1 MDDCTIKDDVLEYP
15 NFSEWF
21 SSSKDI
27 RTMKTN
33 IFLGI
38 DGSRLLIYSISL
50 IISIALIIPYL
61 VCEKSG
67 LVTNTLMS
75 IGASGVGASFLSYF
89 IDFANSAFER
99 KKTVQNYNNS
109 AILIYN
115 NLWLVFAN
123 RSYSYMQLF
132 KTDHEKTLAATSSAQ
147 KHCDVYQMVVPQI
160 DNFLLVNASILDAN
174 TTNYFSTLKSQLINF
189 QATLQNP
196 VDANH
201 LITALDGTRQWLRD
215 YCKKE
220 NYIKAFIK

>member
-1 MDDCTIKDDVLEYP
+1 MDDCKSKNDALEYP
-15 NFSEWF
+15 NFTEWF
-21 SSSKDI
+21 SAKDI
-27 RTMKTN
+27 RTIKTN
-33 IFLGI
+33 NLLGI
-38 DGSRLLIYSISL
+38 DCSRLLIYSISL

-61 VCEKSG
+61 VCKQYS
-67 LVTNTLMS
+67 LVTNSLMS

-89 IDFANSAFER
+89 IDFTNTTLER
-99 KKTVQNYNNS
+99 KKTVQSYNNS

-132 KTDHEKTLAATSSAQ
+132 KTDYEKTLAATSSAQ
-147 KHCDVYQMVVPQI
+147 KHCDVYHMVVPQI
-160 DNFLLVNASILDAN
+160 DNFLLINADILDGE
-174 TTNYFSTLKSQLINF
+174 TTNYFSILKNQLINF

-196 VDANH
+196 IDANQ

-220 NYIKAFIK
+220 NYIKVFIK